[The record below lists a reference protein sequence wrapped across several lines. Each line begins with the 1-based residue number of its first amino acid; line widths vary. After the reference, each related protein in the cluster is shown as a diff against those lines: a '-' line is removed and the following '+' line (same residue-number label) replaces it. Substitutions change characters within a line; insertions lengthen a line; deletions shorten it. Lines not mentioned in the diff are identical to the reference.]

1 MDKKDFT
8 KKSETRKEEKPKII
22 VEKLELEAKDLPQKI
37 EVKKEEVEEPIVME
51 LVLQE
56 GEAKSDRCQMAFEE
70 RLAYKVGM
78 SESFQW
84 GEYQDNDKNITVS
97 TAMKDLEFDTI
108 CDVCYNTSIDSN
120 TGSISREWF
129 D

>member
-8 KKSETRKEEKPKII
+8 KKSETEKPKII
-22 VEKLELEAKDLPQKI
+22 VEKLEIEAKDLPKKI
-37 EVKKEEVEEPIVME
+37 EVKSEEVKEPTVME

-56 GEAKSDRCQMAFEE
+56 GEAKCDRCQMAFEE
-70 RLAYKVGM
+70 RLVYKIGM

-97 TAMKDLEFDTI
+97 SAMKDLGLGII
-108 CDVCYNTSIDSN
+108 CDVCYNTSIDGK
-120 TGSISREWF
+120 TGSITREWF

>member
-56 GEAKSDRCQMAFEE
+56 GEAKCDRCQMVFEE

-78 SESFQW
+78 AENIQW

-97 TAMKDLEFDTI
+97 TAMKDLKFDTI